1 MSFEYLVRNASS
13 RLHSHSNVENLQ
25 IDKSVTH
32 GLYYYEG
39 HVSMISY
46 HYESVIST
54 RQLCCSEQVRRQLV
68 QYESEVSKSSGGS
81 DLLRKCI
88 YERERD
94 TRARARTHTVTH
106 RFPIEVHLN
115 RLTRVGDTDTCQLD
129 AQKVGQTP
137 VHVRAAKGPLTPV
150 ACKL

>member
-1 MSFEYLVRNASS
+1 MHCLSELG
-13 RLHSHSNVENLQ
+13 Q
-25 IDKSVTH
+25 KSVDDLKRKTLRIPIEHLSAIIQARRELQDEHTH
-32 GLYYYEG
+32 T
-39 HVSMISY
+39 HA
-46 HYESVIST
+46 HT
-54 RQLCCSEQVRRQLV
+54 HTH
-68 QYESEVSKSSGGS
+68 
-81 DLLRKCI
+81 
-88 YERERD
+88 
-94 TRARARTHTVTH
+94 TRARAHTHTVTH